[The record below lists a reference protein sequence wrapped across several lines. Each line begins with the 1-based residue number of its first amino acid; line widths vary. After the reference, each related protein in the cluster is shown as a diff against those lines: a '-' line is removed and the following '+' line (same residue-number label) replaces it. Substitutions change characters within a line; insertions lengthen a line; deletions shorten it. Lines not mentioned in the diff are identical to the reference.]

1 MRALWQDLRYG
12 VRVLLKSPGF
22 TLVAVFVTA
31 LGIGANTAV
40 FSLVNAVLLRP
51 LPYRDPQRLVLL
63 HENLPRL
70 GWSLLNVSPAE
81 YLDYK
86 EQNRSLSEIAAFEG
100 VSLNLTGQGEPLR
113 VEAER
118 VSSNLFALL
127 GVAPERGRAFAP
139 EEDRPGAGRVVVLSY
154 GLWLRQFGADASVLG
169 RTVRLDEQ
177 PYTVVGVM
185 PAGFQFPYAKTSFI
199 APAELW
205 VPLKIDDAE
214 RSNRAASFDYGVVG
228 RLKDGVT
235 VAEAQADI
243 ERVAADSQRQHP
255 EVYKG
260 DAQVTATVVGF
271 EQETVRG
278 VRPLLL
284 ILAGVVGLV
293 LLIACANVASLLLA
307 RSTARRREIAVRRAL
322 GASTPRLVRQ
332 LLTESVMLSAAGG
345 AAGLLLAAWVIDL
358 IKRFGPADV
367 PRLQEAGLHPQALVF
382 TALVSLAAGL
392 LFGLAP
398 ALQGSRLDLSGA
410 LKESEA
416 RAGRGREGKRLRS
429 LLVMFETAAALVLLV
444 GAGLLVNSFVR
455 LLRVS
460 PGFDPAGVAVART
473 TMPGARYP
481 SAEQSKEAY
490 RRILERVAA
499 LPGVRSVAV
508 ASNLPL
514 ADRRNIGLRVEGA
527 PESAENTAY
536 NAMVSEDYFR
546 VMNIPLLRGRAF
558 EEGDR
563 PGALPVV
570 VVSESF
576 ARRFWPGGDAVGKR
590 IAWGGW
596 PGADWLTVVGVVA
609 DVKDTT
615 LDAEAEPA
623 VYMPIFQ
630 LPRARENVVFLAR
643 TSGDAK
649 GMAAGLRR
657 EIVAVDEGLPV
668 YDARPLAELVAASVA
683 QRRFATWALA
693 GFAAAALLLAAAGLY
708 GVVSYTVTQRTQE
721 IGVRMALGARAGDI
735 FRLVVGQGLLL
746 AGVGVAVG
754 LVASLALARVLAGML
769 YGVSAADPLTFAG
782 VSILLLAVA
791 FVACLLPARRA
802 TKVDPMVALRYE

>member
-1 MRALWQDLRYG
+1 MRALWKDLRYG
-12 VRVLLKSPGF
+12 VRVLLKSPSF

-40 FSLVNAVLLRP
+40 FSLFNAVLLRP
-51 LPYRDPQRLVLL
+51 LPYREPQRLVLL

-86 EQNRSLSEIAAFEG
+86 EQNRSLSEVAAFEG
-100 VSLNLTGQGEPLR
+100 VNLNLTGQGEPVR

-118 VSSNLFALL
+118 VSPNLFALL
-127 GVAPERGRAFAP
+127 GVAPDRGRAFAP

-154 GLWLRQFGADASVLG
+154 GLWLRQFGADTSVLG

-177 PYTVVGVM
+177 PYTIVGVM

-205 VPLKIDDAE
+205 VPLEISDAE
-214 RSNRAASFDYGVVG
+214 RANRAASFDYGVVG
-228 RLKDGVT
+228 RLKPGVT
-235 VAEAQADI
+235 LAEAQADV

-255 EVYKG
+255 EIYRG
-260 DAQVTATVVGF
+260 DAQVTTTVVGL

-322 GASTPRLVRQ
+322 GASTSRLVRQ
-332 LLTESVMLSAAGG
+332 LLTESVMLSLAGG

-382 TALVSLAAGL
+382 TALISLAVGL

-398 ALQGSRLDLSGA
+398 ALHGSRLDLSGA
-410 LKESEA
+410 LKEAGA

-429 LLVMFETAAALVLLV
+429 LLVMFETAAALVLLI
-444 GAGLLVNSFVR
+444 GAGLLVNSLVR

-473 TMPGARYP
+473 TMPNARYP
-481 SAEQSKEAY
+481 IAEQSKEAY

-499 LPGVRSVAV
+499 LPGVRAAAV

-546 VMNIPLLRGRAF
+546 TMNIPVLRGRTF
-558 EEGDR
+558 DEEDR
-563 PGALPVV
+563 PGGLPVV

-576 ARRFWPGGDAVGKR
+576 ARRFWPGADAIGKR

-596 PGADWLTVVGVVA
+596 QGADWLTVVGVVA

-649 GMAAGLRR
+649 ELAAGLRR
-657 EIVAVDEGLPV
+657 EIGAVDEGLPV
-668 YDARPLAELVAASVA
+668 YDARPMAELVAASVA

-708 GVVSYTVTQRTQE
+708 GVVSYSVTQRTQE

-746 AGVGVAVG
+746 AGIGVAVG
-754 LVASLALARVLAGML
+754 LGASLALTRVLAGML
-769 YGVSAADPLTFAG
+769 FGVSAADPLTFAG
-782 VSILLLAVA
+782 VSLLLLAVA
-791 FVACLLPARRA
+791 FVACLVPARRA
-802 TKVDPMVALRYE
+802 TKVDPLIALRYE